1 MNFNNT
7 SGLHPGG
14 LDGKNHGLVPIMLA
28 KQGGGTMGYQ
38 LPSSTNFN
46 AEEPRVDVGYVVD
59 AGWRNCI
66 AC

>member
-38 LPSSTNFN
+38 LPSSTNLTLKSHGLIS
-46 AEEPRVDVGYVVD
+46 VTS
-59 AGWRNCI
+59 
-66 AC
+66 